1 MQFMFVNISICI
13 SHCFILLNSKLYRA
27 YKYSTGVLLEILIV
41 SVIGAY
47 HHCDKIASALLFDSF
62 VFQKYLLTVYSIKRK
77 LEISLSRNI
86 FI

>member
-1 MQFMFVNISICI
+1 MFVNISICI

-41 SVIGAY
+41 AAIGAY
-47 HHCDKIASALLFDSF
+47 HHCDKIASVLFFDSF

-77 LEISLSRNI
+77 LEISLSRL
-86 FI
+86 FWPE